1 MIGDAERVSFAAE
14 EIASQPECWELAAR
28 HAARATS
35 QLPAPGERV
44 AVVGCGTSWNMATA
58 YAALRETSGAGETD
72 AVAASEAMG
81 TRPYD
86 RAVFLSRSGSTTEV
100 LDAIDRFPP
109 GTPTLAITADGATP
123 IVDAVDSAI
132 VLDFADERS
141 VVQTRFATSAL
152 VLLRAHLGENV
163 QPLAEAA
170 ARAIAA
176 PLPEGATERTQF
188 TFLGH
193 GWTVGLAHEAAL
205 KLREAARAWTE
216 SYPGMEFRHG
226 PISVAD
232 ANSLIWS
239 FGPAPAGLDED
250 LLPTGA
256 ILVASELD
264 PLADLIRAQRLAVEL
279 AHLRDLDPD
288 NPRHLGRSVILRP

>member
-1 MIGDAERVSFAAE
+1 MASFAAE

-28 HAARATS
+28 HAATATTA
-35 QLPAPGERV
+35 LPSRGERV
-44 AVVGCGTSWNMATA
+44 AVVGCGTSWHMASA
-58 YAALRETSGAGETD
+58 YAALREASGAGETD
-72 AVAASEAMG
+72 AVAASEATG
-81 TRPYD
+81 TRRYD

-109 GTPTLAITADGATP
+109 GTPTVAITADGATP

-152 VLLRAHLGENV
+152 ILLRAHLGEDV
-163 QPLAEAA
+163 RPLAEDA
-170 ARAIAA
+170 ARAVVA
-176 PLPEGATERTQF
+176 PLPEGALERSHF

-205 KLREAARAWTE
+205 KIREAAGAWTE

-226 PISVAD
+226 PISATD
-232 ANSLIWS
+232 ASTLVWSL
-239 FGPAPAGLDED
+239 GPAPPGLDED
-250 LLPTGA
+250 LAPTGGM
-256 ILVASELD
+256 LVASELD

-279 AHLRDLDPD
+279 ADLRNLDPD
-288 NPRHLGRSVILRP
+288 NPRYLGRSVILGP